1 MVSRQR
7 SCTRL
12 ALIAWGLALAACA
25 LFMQGTRVD
34 AAEPDR
40 LANRDSPPARF
51 GNDANVP
58 QRLAFPCRDGLL
70 FDPRFGVPIGVACS
84 TIDTPHR
91 SVRAGTQAIESPRD
105 VLPAS
110 PPTAPG
116 VAATLGAPAVEVSL
130 LAAPIAQVAPSDT
143 PRLVALPETGRARR
157 IAVSRPTGDALR
169 LVIGTLLVVAG
180 IGLRRAGGRRAIP
193 RRIVPCRESGR
204 VRARLRGVASA
215 VRDRGLCRLQ
225 TGDRDPLRGS
235 VLLRRAPAAT
245 LDQPVARILAALRS
259 VGPCGRA
266 VALAPTGM
274 MALACPT
281 GRADTAVSR
290 ERPRVAIR
298 GCDLDTGN
306 DWAGGYGRPLSRKT
320 ARHRGRRAAIGT
332 SLLTAAYRSAAMPR
346 GDYWDT
352 RETEEEDQGMMDT
365 HIAIVEEE
373 PIMRRARILLPPAEE
388 NPRPPAS
395 PNQVGWAHRVSV
407 VIPTLNEA
415 ANLPHVLPRIPGW
428 VHEVVVVDGRSA
440 DDTVAVARALLPA
453 VRVVMEPRPGKGAAL
468 RAGFAAAT
476 GDIVVMLDADGSM
489 DPGEIPAY
497 VAALLAGADFAKGS
511 RFLPGGGTADMMAL
525 RRAGNAALTGLVRL
539 LFGGG
544 YTDLCYGYSAFW
556 RRVVPLL
563 ALDADGFE
571 IETQMNVRALRAGLA
586 VAEVPSFEAARVHG
600 ASNLRTFPDGWRVLK
615 AIARERRA
623 PAARWAAIPADQ
635 PAIRAPIPLRGDGER
650 DTPPVTHAG
659 E

>member
-1 MVSRQR
+1 
-7 SCTRL
+7 
-12 ALIAWGLALAACA
+12 
-25 LFMQGTRVD
+25 MQGARVD

-84 TIDTPHR
+84 TIDTPDR
-91 SVRAGTQAIESPRD
+91 SVRAGTQAIEAPRD

-116 VAATLGAPAVEVSL
+116 VAATLGAPAVEVGL

-143 PRLVALPETGRARR
+143 PRLVALPETGRARG
-157 IAVSRPTGDALR
+157 IAVSRPAGGALP
-169 LVIGTLLVVAG
+169 LVIGALLIVAG

-193 RRIVPCRESGR
+193 RRIVPCRAAGH
-204 VRARLRGVASA
+204 VRAGLRRVASA
-215 VRDRGLCRLQ
+215 VRDRGLCRPP
-225 TGDRDPLRGS
+225 TGGRDPRGGPVLR
-235 VLLRRAPAAT
+235 RRAPAAT
-245 LDQPVARILAALRS
+245 LDQPVAQIIAALRS

-266 VALAPTGM
+266 VALAPMGM
-274 MALACPT
+274 MVLACPT
-281 GRADTAVSR
+281 GRADTVVSR
-290 ERPRVAIR
+290 ERPRVGIR

-306 DWAGGYGRPLSRKT
+306 DRAGGYGRPLSRKT
-320 ARHRGRRAAIGT
+320 ARHPGRRAAIGMP
-332 SLLTAAYRSAAMPR
+332 LLTAAHRSAAMPR
-346 GDYWDT
+346 GDFWDT
-352 RETEEEDQGMMDT
+352 RETEGEGKGMMAT

-373 PIMRRARILLPPAEE
+373 AIMRREGISLPPAEE
-388 NPRPPAS
+388 NPRPSVP
-395 PNQVGWAHRVSV
+395 PIQVGWAHRVSV

-415 ANLPHVLPRIPGW
+415 ANLPHVLPRVPAG
-428 VHEVVVVDGRSA
+428 VHELVIVDGRST

-476 GDIVVMLDADGSM
+476 GDIIVMLDADGSM
-489 DPGEIPAY
+489 DPAEIPAF
-497 VAALLAGADFAKGS
+497 VAALLAGADLAKGS
-511 RFLPGGGTADMMAL
+511 RFLPGAGTADMSPL

-556 RRVVPLL
+556 SPALPAL

-571 IETQMNVRALRAGLA
+571 IETQINVRALRAGLA
-586 VAEVPSFEAARVHG
+586 VAEVASFEARRVHG

-615 AIARERRA
+615 AICRERRA
-623 PAARWAAIPADQ
+623 PATQRTVIPADQ
-635 PAIRAPIPLRGDGER
+635 PAIRAPIPPRSDGER
-650 DTPPVTHAG
+650 DMPPVTRAG